1 LVLIPRGAVA
11 HFKSIK
17 QLGENGGGFFAMNS
31 AHPLENPNPF
41 TNLLETLAKVS
52 IAAAMIHTY
61 GRFANNKK
69 QGWLIFGWYLLSI

>member
-1 LVLIPRGAVA
+1 
-11 HFKSIK
+11 
-17 QLGENGGGFFAMNS
+17 MNS